1 MPELLLQGF
10 LTIISVANLLYICS
24 GLVLGII
31 VGAIPGL
38 SATVAIALLVPITFY
53 INPIS
58 SISFLIG
65 IYKGGIY
72 GASIPA
78 ILINTPGAAGSS
90 ATVFDGFPMTQ
101 QGKAGKAL
109 KMSIYASVFG
119 DTFSDVV
126 VILVAAELAA
136 IALKFGTAEYTSL
149 LLFAL
154 TIIGSVSGKSIIKGL
169 LSAALGLLFATVGMD
184 PITARSRFAFGQ
196 VELMGGLNLV
206 SMFIGMFA
214 IPEILIQ
221 LEKKSTR
228 TVVSK
233 LERASNPDDDR
244 CTWSDIKVC
253 APTILRS
260 SIIGTF
266 IGAIPGLGQTIAAFL
281 GYSEAKRVSKNPDNF
296 GKGEIKGLAAA
307 EAANNAVDGA
317 TLIPLLTLGIPGD
330 AVTAILLGA
339 FMIQGLVP
347 GPTFIQDHG
356 PIIYAIMVGMVL
368 ANLFLLFIAL
378 GGIRF
383 FAKVP
388 NVPVNTLFPIVFF
401 FCVMGA
407 FSVNSSLFD
416 VSVMLFFGVMAYF
429 MRKVSIPI
437 APFVIAF
444 FIGPLLESNLRRTLI
459 WSKGSLDVFF
469 TRPISL
475 VFIIL
480 TILSIVWSIK
490 SMQKRKAG
498 QTKT

>member
-1 MPELLLQGF
+1 MLELIAQGF
-10 LTIISVANLLYICS
+10 ITIIDPVNLLYICS

-38 SATVAIALLVPITFY
+38 SATIAIALLVPITFY
-53 INPIS
+53 INPVS

-109 KMSIYASVFG
+109 KIAIYASVIG

-136 IALKFGTAEYTSL
+136 VALKFGTAEYTSL

-154 TIIGSVSGKSIIKGL
+154 TIIGSVSGRSMIKGL
-169 LSAALGLLFATVGMD
+169 IAAALGMLFSTVGMD
-184 PITARSRFAFGQ
+184 PLTARSRFSFGQ

-214 IPEILIQ
+214 MPEILAQ
-221 LEKKSTR
+221 LEKKGWR

-233 LERASNPDDDR
+233 LDRARHPDDDR
-244 CTWSDIKVC
+244 CTWAELKAC

-260 SIIGTF
+260 SIIGTI
-266 IGAIPGLGQTIAAFL
+266 IGAIPGLGQTIAAFV
-281 GYSEAKRVSKNPDNF
+281 GYSEAKRASKHPETF
-296 GKGEIKGLAAA
+296 GRGEIRGVAAA

-330 AVTAILLGA
+330 TITAILLGA

-356 PIIYAIMVGMVL
+356 AVIYAIMMGMLL
-368 ANLFLLFIAL
+368 ANFFMLVIAL

-388 NVPVNTLFPIVFF
+388 NVPVHTLFPTVFF

-407 FSVNSSLFD
+407 YSVNSSLFD
-416 VSVMLFFGVMAYF
+416 VAIMIFFGVLGYF
-429 MRKVSIPI
+429 MRKCEFPI

-444 FIGPLLESNLRRTLI
+444 FIGPMFESNLRRTLI
-459 WSKGSLDVFF
+459 WSKGSVDVFF

-475 VFIIL
+475 FFVAMAV
-480 TILSIVWSIK
+480 LSAVWAV
-490 SMQKRKAG
+490 KRMRKKA
-498 QTKT
+498 

>member
-1 MPELLLQGF
+1 MLELLAQGLVTI
-10 LTIISVANLLYICS
+10 LTPTNLLYICS

-38 SATVAIALLVPITFY
+38 SATMAIALLVPITFY
-53 INPIS
+53 INPVS

-78 ILINTPGAAGSS
+78 ILINTPGAAGAC

-109 KMSIYASVFG
+109 KAAIYASVFG

-126 VILVAAELAA
+126 VILVAAQLAA
-136 IALKFGTAEYTSL
+136 MALKFGTAEYTSL
-149 LLFAL
+149 LFFAL
-154 TIIGSVSGKSIIKGL
+154 TIIGSVSGRSIIKGL
-169 LSAALGLLFATVGMD
+169 IAAALGMLFSTVGMD
-184 PITARSRFAFGQ
+184 PLTARSRFSFGE
-196 VELMGGLNLV
+196 VELMGGLSLV

-214 IPEILIQ
+214 VPEILVQ
-221 LEKKSTR
+221 LEKKGRR
-228 TVVSK
+228 TIASR
-233 LERASNPDDDR
+233 LDRAKDPDDDR
-244 CTWSDIKVC
+244 CTWADLKYC
-253 APTILRS
+253 AATILRS
-260 SIIGTF
+260 SIIGTI
-266 IGAIPGLGQTIAAFL
+266 IGVIPGLGQTIAAFL
-281 GYSEAKRVSKNPDNF
+281 GYSEAKRVSKHPERF
-296 GKGEIKGLAAA
+296 GQGELKGVVAA

-330 AVTAILLGA
+330 TITAILLGA

-356 PIIYAIMVGMVL
+356 PVIYAILVGMIL
-368 ANLFLLFIAL
+368 ANLLLFAIAM

-388 NVPVNTLFPIVFF
+388 NAPVNILFPIVFI

-407 FSVNSSLFD
+407 FSINSSLFD
-416 VSVMLFFGVMAYF
+416 VSVMLGFGLLAYF
-429 MRKVSIPI
+429 MRKLEFPV

-444 FIGPLLESNLRRTLI
+444 FIGPMFESNLRRTLI
-459 WSKGSLDVFF
+459 WSKGSLAVFF

-475 VFIIL
+475 LFVVMAC
-480 TILSIVWSIK
+480 LSVLWAL
-490 SMQKRKAG
+490 KRARG
-498 QTKT
+498 QG

>member
-1 MPELLLQGF
+1 MLELLGQGF
-10 LTIISVANLLYICS
+10 VTIFTLTNLLYICS

-38 SATVAIALLVPITFY
+38 SATVAIAVLVPITFY
-53 INPIS
+53 IEPVA

-109 KMSIYASVFG
+109 RLSIYASVFG
-119 DTFSDVV
+119 DTFSDIV
-126 VILVAAELAA
+126 VILVAAKLAE

-154 TIIGSVSGKSIIKGL
+154 TIIGSVSGSSIVKGL
-169 LSAALGLLFATVGMD
+169 ISAALGILFATVGMD
-184 PITARSRFAFGQ
+184 PLTGRSRFSFGQ

-214 IPEILIQ
+214 LPEILIQ
-221 LEKKSTR
+221 LEKKGRR

-233 LERASNPDDDR
+233 LNRARHPDDDR
-244 CTWSDIKVC
+244 CTWSDLKTC

-260 SIIGTF
+260 SIIGTA

-281 GYSEAKRVSKNPDNF
+281 AYSEAKRASKNPENF
-296 GKGEIKGLAAA
+296 GKGEIKGVAAP

-330 AVTAILLGA
+330 TVTAILLGA

-347 GPTFIQDHG
+347 GPTFIQDHA
-356 PIIYAIMVGMVL
+356 PVIYAILVGMVL
-368 ANLFLLFIAL
+368 ANLLLFGIAF

-401 FCVMGA
+401 FCAMGS

-416 VSVMLFFGVMAYF
+416 VSVMLFFGALAYG
-429 MRKVSIPI
+429 MRKYDIPI

-459 WSKGSLDVFF
+459 WSKGSMAVFF

-475 VFIIL
+475 LFIIL
-480 TILSIVWSIK
+480 TVLSIAWTIK
-490 SMQKRKAG
+490 RMQGKKEE
-498 QTKT
+498 TDVY

>member
-1 MPELLLQGF
+1 MLESLAQGL
-10 LTIISVANLLYICS
+10 LTILTPTNLAYICS

-38 SATVAIALLVPITFY
+38 SATMAIALLVPITFY
-53 INPIS
+53 INPVS

-78 ILINTPGAAGSS
+78 ILINTPGAAGAC

-109 KMSIYASVFG
+109 KMAIYASVLG
-119 DTFSDVV
+119 DAFSDVV
-126 VILVAAELAA
+126 VILVAAQLAA
-136 IALKFGTAEYTSL
+136 AALKFGTAEYTSL

-154 TIIGSVSGKSIIKGL
+154 TIIGSVSGQSILKGL
-169 LSAALGLLFATVGMD
+169 IAAALGMLFSTIGMD
-184 PITARSRFAFGQ
+184 PLTARSRFSFGQ
-196 VELMGGLNLV
+196 VELMGGLSLV

-214 IPEILIQ
+214 VPEILIQ
-221 LEKKSTR
+221 LEKKERR
-228 TVVSK
+228 TILSR
-233 LERASNPDDDR
+233 LEKARDPDDDR
-244 CTWSDIKVC
+244 CTWKDLKYC
-253 APTILRS
+253 ATTILRS
-260 SIIGTF
+260 SIIGTI

-281 GYSEAKRVSKNPDNF
+281 GYSEAKRASKHPERF
-296 GKGEIKGLAAA
+296 GRGELRGVAAA

-330 AVTAILLGA
+330 TITAILLGA

-356 PIIYAIMVGMVL
+356 PVIYAILVGMVL
-368 ANLFLLFIAL
+368 ANGLLFVIAM

-383 FAKVP
+383 FAQVP
-388 NVPVNTLFPIVFF
+388 NVPVNTLFPIVFV
-401 FCVMGA
+401 FCVAGA
-407 FSVNSSLFD
+407 FSINSSLFD
-416 VSVMLFFGVMAYF
+416 VAVMLFFGLIAYF
-429 MRKVSIPI
+429 MRKLEFPI

-444 FIGPLLESNLRRTLI
+444 FIGPMFESNLRRTLI
-459 WSKGSLDVFF
+459 WSKGGLGVFF

-475 VFIIL
+475 FFIVL
-480 TILSIVWSIK
+480 AAVSVVWAL
-490 SMQKRKAG
+490 KRMKQPG
-498 QTKT
+498 

>member
-1 MPELLLQGF
+1 MIDLLVQGF
-10 LTIISVANLLYICS
+10 ITIFTFTNLLYIAS
-24 GLVLGII
+24 GVLLGII

-38 SATVAIALLVPITFY
+38 SATIAIALLVPITFY
-53 INPIS
+53 INPVS

-109 KMSIYASVFG
+109 KITIYSSVFG

-126 VILVAAELAA
+126 VILVAAQLAA
-136 IALKFGTAEYTSL
+136 VALKFGTAEYTSL

-154 TIIGSVSGKSIIKGL
+154 TIIGSVSGESMLKGVI
-169 LSAALGLLFATVGMD
+169 SAALGVLFSTVGMD
-184 PITARSRFAFGQ
+184 PITARSRFSFGQ

-206 SMFIGMFA
+206 AMFIGMFA
-214 IPEILIQ
+214 LPEIIVQ
-221 LEKKSTR
+221 LEKKGAR
-228 TVVSK
+228 TVVSAMD
-233 LERASNPDDDR
+233 RARRPDDDR
-244 CTWSDIKVC
+244 CSWAEFKACFPS
-253 APTILRS
+253 ILRS
-260 SIIGTF
+260 SFIGTA

-281 GYSEAKRVSKNPDNF
+281 GYSEAKRVSKNPEKF
-296 GKGEIKGLAAA
+296 GHGEIKGVAAA

-330 AVTAILLGA
+330 TITAILLGA

-356 PIIYAIMVGMVL
+356 PVIYAIMVGMIL
-368 ANLFLLFIAL
+368 ANLLLLGIAL

-388 NVPVNTLFPIVFF
+388 NVPVNTLFPMVFF

-407 FSVNSSLFD
+407 YSVNSSLFD
-416 VSVMLFFGVMAYF
+416 VGVMLGFGVLAYL
-429 MRKVSIPI
+429 MRKFKFPV

-444 FIGPLLESNLRRTLI
+444 FIGPMLESNLRRTLI
-459 WSKGSLDVFF
+459 WSKGSVAVFF

-475 VFIIL
+475 VFILL
-480 TILSIVWSIK
+480 TLVSIWWAVK
-490 SMQKRKAG
+490 HMRKKKG
-498 QTKT
+498 